1 MKVEFTYMSKD
12 GRTPIH
18 AVRWIPESGRCRA
31 ILQIVHGMTEFIERY
46 APFAEYLAAHDFLV
60 VGHDLIGHGQ
70 SVLTREDW
78 GYIAPGN
85 GAKILIQDIHQLRLN
100 IQRANKGVPYFMLGH
115 SMGSF
120 LVRRYISSRAKGL
133 DGVIIMGT
141 GFTDPLVAR
150 SGILLADLLA
160 KVYGWHHRSSFLT
173 GIALGSNGRF
183 DSTGKHPEKSW
194 LTRDAEIA
202 AWYYRQP
209 ACTYTFTLNGYR
221 ALFDT
226 VKKCCM
232 QENADRIPKKLPMM
246 IVSGADDPI
255 GGFGAGV
262 RKTEEL
268 YRRAG
273 LKDLKTVLYENDR
286 HEILNELDR
295 DKVFADLLDWM
306 EAHMDHS

>member
-12 GRTPIH
+12 GRTPIHAVRWIPESGRCTPIH

-120 LVRRYISSRAKGL
+120 LV
-133 DGVIIMGT
+133 V
-141 GFTDPLVAR
+141 
-150 SGILLADLLA
+150 
-160 KVYGWHHRSSFLT
+160 
-173 GIALGSNGRF
+173 
-183 DSTGKHPEKSW
+183 
-194 LTRDAEIA
+194 
-202 AWYYRQP
+202 
-209 ACTYTFTLNGYR
+209 
-221 ALFDT
+221 
-226 VKKCCM
+226 
-232 QENADRIPKKLPMM
+232 
-246 IVSGADDPI
+246 
-255 GGFGAGV
+255 
-262 RKTEEL
+262 
-268 YRRAG
+268 
-273 LKDLKTVLYENDR
+273 
-286 HEILNELDR
+286 
-295 DKVFADLLDWM
+295 
-306 EAHMDHS
+306 

>member
-133 DGVIIMGT
+133 RRCD
-141 GFTDPLVAR
+141 
-150 SGILLADLLA
+150 
-160 KVYGWHHRSSFLT
+160 HH
-173 GIALGSNGRF
+173 
-183 DSTGKHPEKSW
+183 
-194 LTRDAEIA
+194 
-202 AWYYRQP
+202 
-209 ACTYTFTLNGYR
+209 GYR
-221 ALFDT
+221 FYRPSCGMIRNPAGRPSCKGLRMAPSQFFS
-226 VKKCCM
+226 
-232 QENADRIPKKLPMM
+232 DRN
-246 IVSGADDPI
+246 
-255 GGFGAGV
+255 
-262 RKTEEL
+262 
-268 YRRAG
+268 RAWQQRA
-273 LKDLKTVLYENDR
+273 V
-286 HEILNELDR
+286 
-295 DKVFADLLDWM
+295 
-306 EAHMDHS
+306 

>member
-1 MKVEFTYMSKD
+1 MKVEFTC
-12 GRTPIH
+12 TPIH

-120 LVRRYISSRAKGL
+120 LVRRYISSRAK
-133 DGVIIMGT
+133 
-141 GFTDPLVAR
+141 
-150 SGILLADLLA
+150 
-160 KVYGWHHRSSFLT
+160 YGWHHRSSFLT

-183 DSTGKHPEKSW
+183 DSTGKHPENSW

>member
-46 APFAEYLAAHDFLV
+46 VTEFIERYEPFAEYLAAHGFLV
-60 VGHDLIGHGQ
+60 VGHDHLGHGQ

-78 GYIAPGN
+78 GYIAPEN
-85 GAKILIQDIHQLRLN
+85 GAKILIQDIHQLRLK
-100 IQRANKGVPYFMLGH
+100 IQREYKGIPYFMLGH

-133 DGVIIMGT
+133 NGVIIMGT

-160 KVYGWHHRSSFLT
+160 KVYGWHH
-173 GIALGSNGRF
+173 
-183 DSTGKHPEKSW
+183 SW

-232 QENADRIPKKLPMM
+232 QENADRIPKKLPMI
-246 IVSGADDPI
+246 IVSGADDPV

-273 LKDLKTVLYENDR
+273 IKDLKTILYENDR

-306 EAHMDHS
+306 EGHMDHS

>member
-120 LVRRYISSRAKGL
+120 LVRRYISSRAK
-133 DGVIIMGT
+133 
-141 GFTDPLVAR
+141 
-150 SGILLADLLA
+150 
-160 KVYGWHHRSSFLT
+160 
-173 GIALGSNGRF
+173 
-183 DSTGKHPEKSW
+183 
-194 LTRDAEIA
+194 
-202 AWYYRQP
+202 AW
-209 ACTYTFTLNGYR
+209 
-221 ALFDT
+221 T
-226 VKKCCM
+226 V
-232 QENADRIPKKLPMM
+232 
-246 IVSGADDPI
+246 
-255 GGFGAGV
+255 
-262 RKTEEL
+262 
-268 YRRAG
+268 
-273 LKDLKTVLYENDR
+273 
-286 HEILNELDR
+286 
-295 DKVFADLLDWM
+295 
-306 EAHMDHS
+306 